1 MALHLF
7 DPRLDLLIDANV
19 RQPTLYGIDPATQR
33 RFVGEVLRTSFD
45 HLAQIRR
52 DLWRYTEFAG
62 DGAVLDTDTREMA
75 LRWTWRW
82 ELRHLL
88 ELCGFV
94 VEAEC
99 SDVTGSPPAYGK
111 ELIVVARAIA

>member
-1 MALHLF
+1 M
-7 DPRLDLLIDANV
+7 LLGV
-19 RQPTLYGIDPATQR
+19 EPTSQR
-33 RFVGEVLRTSFD
+33 RYVGEVLHSSFD

-52 DLWRYTEFAG
+52 DLWRYAAFDA
-62 DGAVLDTDTREMA
+62 DGTALEEDTREMA

-94 VEAEC
+94 VAAEY
-99 SDVTGSPPAYGK
+99 SDFTGSAPAYGK
-111 ELIVVARAIA
+111 ELIVVARNAAL

>member
-1 MALHLF
+1 MIGELVLA
-7 DPRLDLLIDANV
+7 
-19 RQPTLYGIDPATQR
+19 TLER
-33 RFVGEVLRTSFD
+33 RFD

-52 DLWRYTEFAG
+52 DLWRYAAFDA
-62 DGAVLDTDTREMA
+62 DGTALEEDTREMA

-94 VEAEC
+94 VAAEY
-99 SDVTGSPPAYGK
+99 SDFTGSAPAYGK
-111 ELIVVARAIA
+111 ELIVVARNAAL